1 MANVTKENLNMMNHL
16 IEEYEKKISNLNTE
30 SYMLQGRAEVYER
43 VLRDM
48 RTLKQILEDI
58 IDDDLNNQA

>member
-16 IEEYEKKISNLNTE
+16 IEEYEKKINSLNTE

-58 IDDDLNNQA
+58 IDDDLNNKA

>member
-16 IEEYEKKISNLNTE
+16 IEEYEKKIAGLNSE
-30 SYMLQGRAEVYER
+30 AYMLQGRSEVYER

-48 RTLKQILEDI
+48 KTLKQILEDI

>member
-58 IDDDLNNQA
+58 IDDDLNNKA